1 MNRGER
7 DRQFDGDGFKAPS
20 LKSLH
25 STLSHVPT
33 FPSPGVE
40 NHKFRLHRT
49 SPRYKLESFSELTLK
64 EPISRAIG
72 ELGYVKPSP
81 IQAEA
86 LPILLQGNSDFIGL
100 AATGTGK
107 TAAFSIPML
116 EKIDPT
122 LKVTQALIL
131 CPTRELSLQVAGQ
144 VNLLGKYLGIRA
156 LPIYGGASYSEQ
168 FQGLKNGAPVVV
180 GTPGRLIDH
189 LERGTLDLS
198 QIRVIVLDEADEMIS
213 MGFREDMETILEKA
227 PEEGSDTWLFSATMS
242 PAVRKVADHFLE
254 KPKTVQINK
263 KEMLSAT
270 VEQLYYMT
278 QERNKP
284 EILCKLVDAAED
296 FYGVVF
302 CQTKALVTDLT
313 RYLND
318 RGYKADCLHGDM
330 SQAARE
336 QTMKAFR
343 ERRVSIMVCTDVA
356 SRGLDVKDIT
366 HVVNY
371 SIPRELDNYVHR
383 IGRTARSG
391 KNGVAMSL
399 VTPSHVGLITRIE
412 RMTSSKM
419 KEGKIPTRRDLANK
433 KVAAL
438 LEKFVGQESY
448 ERAVQILSPEWIT
461 TLAPMSGIEIAGRL
475 LALMYPEVFSD
486 KAIEQMTRSTPPPE
500 QQRQDTRRDY
510 RGGGGHDRRSE
521 GGEKKRDYRR
531 PRPRYGK
538 GGGHPGGPRKSVS
551 AGHSSRRSY

>member
-1 MNRGER
+1 ME
-7 DRQFDGDGFKAPS
+7 
-20 LKSLH
+20 
-25 STLSHVPT
+25 T
-33 FPSPGVE
+33 
-40 NHKFRLHRT
+40 
-49 SPRYKLESFSELTLK
+49 FSELTLK

-72 ELGYVKPSP
+72 ELGYTKPSP
-81 IQAEA
+81 IQAQA
-86 LPILLQGNSDFIGL
+86 LPILLEGHTDFIGL

-107 TAAFSIPML
+107 TAAFSIPLL
-116 EKIDPT
+116 EKIDPAM
-122 LKVTQALIL
+122 KATQALIL

-144 VNLLGKYLGIRA
+144 VNLLGKYLGIKA
-156 LPIYGGASYSEQ
+156 LPIYGGASYDEQ
-168 FQGLKNGAPVVV
+168 FRGLKSGAPVVV

-198 QIRVIVLDEADEMIS
+198 QVRVVVLDEADEMIS

-227 PEEGSDTWLFSATMS
+227 PQEGRDTWLFSATMS
-242 PAVRKVADHFLE
+242 SAVRKVADHFLA
-254 KPKTVQINK
+254 KPKMVQINK

-313 RYLND
+313 RYLSD

-343 ERRVSIMVCTDVA
+343 DRRVSIMVCTDVA

-399 VTPSHVGLITRIE
+399 VTPSHANLITRIE

-433 KVAAL
+433 KVAAIL
-438 LEKFVGQESY
+438 QKFMAQDNY
-448 ERAVQILSPEWIT
+448 DRAVQILSPEWIA

-475 LALMYPEVFSD
+475 LTLMYPEVFSD

-500 QQRQDTRRDY
+500 QQRQEPRREY
-510 RGGGGHDRRSE
+510 RGGQDRGQGGE
-521 GGEKKRDYRR
+521 EKKRDYRR

-538 GGGHPGGPRKSVS
+538 PSGYSASGPRKSVA
-551 AGHSSRRSY
+551 AGHSARRSH